1 MQTTHSFIRRIT
13 FAFAAVAVMFLSGCA
28 TSQQAYLANSAPAQR
43 IECSGVFGSWDS
55 CRSEAV
61 VACGDQGY
69 QVLSRNH
76 EEGITE
82 AEAEQRV
89 ADKSFH
95 ERNMLVQCGTGT
107 NRLAVLS
114 SQSPASAEL

>member
-1 MQTTHSFIRRIT
+1 MPTTHSFVRRIT
-13 FAFAAVAVMFLSGCA
+13 FAFAAMAVLFLSGCA
-28 TSQQAYLANSAPAQR
+28 TSQQAYLANSSPAQR

-55 CRSEAV
+55 CRSQAL

-76 EEGITE
+76 EEGISE
-82 AEAEQRV
+82 AEAERQV
-89 ADKSFH
+89 AAKSFH

-114 SQSPASAEL
+114 KSDASAEL